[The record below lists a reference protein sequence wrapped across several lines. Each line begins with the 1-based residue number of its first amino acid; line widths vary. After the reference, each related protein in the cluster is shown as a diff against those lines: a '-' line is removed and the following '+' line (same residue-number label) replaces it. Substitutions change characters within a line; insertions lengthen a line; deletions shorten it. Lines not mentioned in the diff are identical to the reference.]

1 MSKQGVKTKEQ
12 IAYDHLKKLIIKGEL
27 PKNKFLSQR
36 MLAEKV
42 NTNLSTMRTV
52 LRQLESDHLME
63 NVPKWG
69 VRIPIDTE
77 DSVRDRY
84 YMRELLETG
93 AVKLII
99 QKLNSGEVDTDKLI
113 EKARICDTLIKETR
127 EIPKDAKDVDKFA
140 KAHQDFHIELAKQ
153 SGSPLLLENLSR
165 IHFQSLM
172 FKNGIS
178 GWTHGSAT
186 DHISLVDIILHDKE
200 ETAVNFIIKH
210 IKGGLT
216 NELRNL
222 YLEQSQYDSQED

>member
-1 MSKQGVKTKEQ
+1 MTGMSKQSVMTKEQ
-12 IAYDHLKKLIIKGEL
+12 IAYNLLKKLIIKGEL
-27 PKNKFLSQR
+27 PKNEFLSQR

-77 DSVRDRY
+77 ASIRDRY
-84 YMRELLETG
+84 FIRELLEAG
-93 AVKLII
+93 AVRLII
-99 QKLNSGEVDTDKLI
+99 QRLNSGEVDTDKLG
-113 EKARICDTLIKETR
+113 EKARICDTVIKET
-127 EIPKDAKDVDKFA
+127 PKNAKDIDKFA
-140 KAHQDFHIELAKQ
+140 KAHQDFHVELARQ

-178 GWTHGSAT
+178 GWAHGSAT
-186 DHISLVDIILHDKE
+186 NHISLVDIILHDKE
-200 ETAVNFIIKH
+200 EKAVNFIIEH
-210 IKGGLT
+210 IRGGLK

-222 YLEQSQYDSQED
+222 HLEQGQPDSQED